1 MLAPMRLSSPM
12 AGFPA
17 MPSCSANIGP
27 RPDRVL
33 MRHAGTAI
41 GDGLKMAT
49 DAGAALVGLDRFY
62 GHLLSRDAMEN
73 GCWWPYPRIDVVA
86 TASIVVDQRGDRI
99 LDEGLGGISI
109 ANDLAGSEDPLGA
122 TVICDAPIWGTAGK
136 AEQIPPNPQLLAGGG
151 TRSFS
156 AACARPLAGP
166 SLWAM
171 AGTLPE
177 KMGDASRQPRST
189 AFLPEHIRIV
199 GRMTRPPEQRPVRDT
214 IDNISD
220 WLLQS
225 PRQLSEGIASFDEFA
240 WRLVAAGMPLLRVTL
255 HTATLHPQFLGTTIT
270 WWRDTG
276 ETVQVMIAHE
286 VADAIPYEKNPVARV
301 CYGRETLRRRL
312 DLPDDDLDFE
322 VLIELRERGGT
333 DYIALP
339 IDSVYAAAY
348 MLTFVTDRPQGFS
361 EDELADLARVG
372 QRLSINVDR
381 HNQWWITHN
390 LLCAYLGANTGPK
403 VLTGQIRRGAGMEL
417 TAVLWSSDLRGFTE
431 RSDRLP
437 SERMIA
443 ILNALF
449 EAQAAEIR
457 GHGGEILKFIGDGL
471 LAIFPIAEPGVV
483 AAVANDALAA
493 ARNALA
499 AVARLADHAAL
510 DGEPPLDIVVAL
522 HVGTVHYGN
531 IGAADRLDFTVIG
544 PAVNLVS
551 RIENAAKMLGQ
562 PIVVSAE
569 LAAVLDGVLSLGRH
583 PLRGLT
589 APQELFAPD

>member
-1 MLAPMRLSSPM
+1 
-12 AGFPA
+12 
-17 MPSCSANIGP
+17 
-27 RPDRVL
+27 
-33 MRHAGTAI
+33 
-41 GDGLKMAT
+41 
-49 DAGAALVGLDRFY
+49 
-62 GHLLSRDAMEN
+62 
-73 GCWWPYPRIDVVA
+73 
-86 TASIVVDQRGDRI
+86 
-99 LDEGLGGISI
+99 
-109 ANDLAGSEDPLGA
+109 
-122 TVICDAPIWGTAGK
+122 
-136 AEQIPPNPQLLAGGG
+136 
-151 TRSFS
+151 
-156 AACARPLAGP
+156 
-166 SLWAM
+166 M

-177 KMGDASRQPRST
+177 TTGDAAREPRSS
-189 AFLPEHIRIV
+189 AFLPEHIRVV
-199 GRMTRPPEQRPVRDT
+199 GRMTRPPERRPAHDT
-214 IDNISD
+214 IDNIAD
-220 WLLQS
+220 WLLEP
-225 PRQLSEGIASFDEFA
+225 PRQLSEGLASFDEFA

-286 VADAIPYEKNPVARV
+286 VADAIPYETNPVRRV

-312 DLPDDDLDFE
+312 DLPDDELDFE

-339 IDSVYAAAY
+339 IDGAYAAAY
-348 MLTFVTDRPQGFS
+348 MLTFVTDWPHGFS

-372 QRLSINVDR
+372 QRLSIIADR

-403 VLTGQIRRGAGMEL
+403 VLSGQIRRGTGMEL

-471 LAIFPIAEPGVV
+471 LAIFPIAEPGAV
-483 AAVANDALAA
+483 AVVANDALAA

-499 AVARLADHAAL
+499 AVVRLADHPAL

-562 PIVVSAE
+562 PIVFSAE
-569 LAAVLDGVLSLGRH
+569 LAAALDGAISLGRH
-583 PLRGLT
+583 QLRGLT